1 MILDKVLELLRR
13 YRLCHN
19 CLGRQFALLLHGMD
33 NSTRGLALK
42 YTIAFELHRRV
53 LDEKAVPED
62 VRLLASN
69 MGLKEFDDAVKAL
82 GFKLDYASKPCY
94 ICGGVFD
101 KVEEVVSMVLDALTG
116 YEFKSILVG
125 VKLPSEVCEKEDEVR
140 SVVALPY
147 GESLREELS
156 RVLGKKLSSILKAKV
171 DMRKPDV
178 TVVVDPYRMMVEV
191 NPAPIYVK
199 GFFLKLS
206 PEVPVVSKDLERV
219 GGETVETLIVRP
231 LMKAFEAVDYRFIIP
246 FRDSKRTLILGDGR
260 PFVVRFKHP
269 RKRFV
274 DLDEL
279 ASEINSRASGLM
291 EVRRL
296 SWASRSDVAKLRSF
310 KGVEEAKVLVKAEK
324 ALRFMGPMKLT
335 VMQLDKPSNV
345 FREETVELLD
355 VERVGGD
362 VYRLRLKYRVGFLV
376 KDFLSGGPRVK
387 PSLKE
392 ILKSEMNFLEI
403 VEINVRGAF

>member
-1 MILDKVLELLRR
+1 
-13 YRLCHN
+13 
-19 CLGRQFALLLHGMD
+19 
-33 NSTRGLALK
+33 
-42 YTIAFELHRRV
+42 
-53 LDEKAVPED
+53 
-62 VRLLASN
+62 
-69 MGLKEFDDAVKAL
+69 
-82 GFKLDYASKPCY
+82 
-94 ICGGVFD
+94 
-101 KVEEVVSMVLDALTG
+101 MVLDALTG

-156 RVLGKKLSSILKAKV
+156 RVLGKKLSSILKVKV

-310 KGVEEAKVLVKAEK
+310 KGVEEAKVLVKADRD
-324 ALRFMGPMKLT
+324 LRFTEPKRLT
-335 VMQLDKPSNV
+335 VMQLDKSSNV
-345 FREETVELLD
+345 EWTHWPDGEPTGVIQLRVPDRGIPFVYYLSATSNIRLFKENEFKAKITKTILGMANIKDGGWIVIGKRKQEDETADYRETLD
-355 VERVGGD
+355 C
-362 VYRLRLKYRVGFLV
+362 
-376 KDFLSGGPRVK
+376 
-387 PSLKE
+387 
-392 ILKSEMNFLEI
+392 
-403 VEINVRGAF
+403 